1 MYRYNCIIR
10 RVVDGDTVDV
20 DIDLGF
26 GIWKQKE
33 RIRLYGIDTPESR
46 TSDAVEKIFGKEAAR
61 VVEHFLPVGSKQVME
76 SIKDKAGKFGRTLG
90 NFIIFDKE
98 QDRETTIN
106 EFMIENNYA
115 VGYHG
120 QSKDSISQ
128 EHLDNYVELIKRK
141 PELINEAYLNQYVNS
156 RR

>member
-1 MYRYNCIIR
+1 M
-10 RVVDGDTVDV
+10 TSQ
-20 DIDLGF
+20 L
-26 GIWKQKE
+26 
-33 RIRLYGIDTPESR
+33 TPEPSSFSATFLQISEVYAIPINV
-46 TSDAVEKIFGKEAAR
+46 TSVPLYCNYIEGRHAVEKIFGKEAAR